1 MKNMC
6 LKNRKMRLAVSM
18 LFPCTMLLCGCCG
31 SKKVVTEAYSV
42 GGVQFTMVEV
52 KGGSFKMGPTEA
64 QEKESHD
71 VDYPVHKVTL
81 SDYYIGQT
89 EVTQALW
96 MAVMDYNPS
105 EFQDPQKPVENV
117 SWYECVQFIEKLNKL
132 TNQNFRLPTD
142 AEWEYA
148 ARGGKNSKNYKYSG
162 SDVLNDVAWN
172 INNSGG
178 QSHVVATKKPNELG
192 IYDMSGNVWE
202 WCDDWFYSVDDK
214 PAKNPRG
221 LKPSPQNIKIDR
233 GGGWNRSPRSVTS
246 YRGRDKAS
254 YKDPNLGFRL
264 AK

>member
-1 MKNMC
+1 MC
-6 LKNRKMRLAVSM
+6 LKNCRRRLVASM
-18 LFPCTMLLCGCCG
+18 LFLCILLWGSCG
-31 SKKVVTEAYSV
+31 SMNVVSEAYSV
-42 GGVQFTMVEV
+42 GGVRFTMVEV
-52 KGGSFKMGPTEA
+52 KGGSFNMGPTEA
-64 QEKESHD
+64 QEQDSHD

-96 MAVMDYNPS
+96 MAVMNYNPS
-105 EFQDPQKPVENV
+105 EFVDPQKPVENV
-117 SWYECVQFIEKLNKL
+117 SWFECAQFIEKLNKL

-148 ARGGKNSKNYKYSG
+148 ARGGNKSKNYKYSG
-162 SDVLNDVAWN
+162 SNVLNEVAWN

-202 WCDDWFYSVDDK
+202 WCDDWFYMFDDK
-214 PAKNPRG
+214 PAINPRG
-221 LKPSPQNIKIDR
+221 QEPSPQGIKIDR

-246 YRGRDKAS
+246 YRGRDKADL
-254 YKDPNLGFRL
+254 KDSNLGFRL